1 MEKILEQF
9 DLIGGLRQKPDVPG
23 RDTPSLDS
31 RQLSKAVN
39 QWCFH
44 GAGLSPTGA
53 ADNSTLGFR
62 FVGCRFSGFTAK

>member
-44 GAGLSPTGA
+44 RVGLSPTGV
-53 ADNSTLGFR
+53 ADNTTLGFL
-62 FVGCRFSGFTAK
+62 FVGCLLCGLTAK

>member
-23 RDTPSLDS
+23 RDTPSFNS

-44 GAGLSPTGA
+44 GVGLSPTGV
-53 ADNSTLGFR
+53 ADNTALGFR